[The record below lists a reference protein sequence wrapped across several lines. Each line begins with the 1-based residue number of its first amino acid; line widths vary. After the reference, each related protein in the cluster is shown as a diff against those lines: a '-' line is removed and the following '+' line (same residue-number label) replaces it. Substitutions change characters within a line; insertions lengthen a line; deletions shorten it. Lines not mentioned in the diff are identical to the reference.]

1 MTRRTDA
8 SRALHV
14 RASGLMPGGVS
25 SPVRAFHAVGGNPP
39 YIAGGAG
46 SRITDADGNAYLD
59 YVCSWGPL
67 LFGHA
72 PSAVIDAVERA
83 MRSGTSFGAP
93 TEREV
98 ELAELVCGMVPSIEM
113 VRFVNSG
120 GEATASAVRLARAA
134 TGRPKIIKCAGCY
147 HGSHDALLV
156 RSGSGIATLGIP
168 STAGVPESVAAET
181 VVVEYNDCAG
191 LESAFAAFGGEIA
204 GFILEPVAGNMGVV
218 PPKPGYLH
226 AARELTRRH
235 GSLLIFDEVMTGFRL
250 SPGGAQQLFGVMP
263 DITALGKIIGG
274 GLPVGAYG
282 GARSLMEQVAPAGPV
297 YQAGTLSGN
306 PLAMAAGIAT
316 LGAIIDGGGPL
327 YARLESE
334 SSRLAAGIDAAARDA
349 GVPCVVQRVGSMF
362 TPFFTDAPV
371 ADFSDA
377 GRCDTARFA
386 RFFSAMLD
394 AGVYLPPSQ
403 FEAGF
408 VSAAHSPADIDA
420 TIAAAHG
427 AMRILA

>member
-1 MTRRTDA
+1 MTRRTGA
-8 SRALHV
+8 SRALHA
-14 RASGLMPGGVS
+14 RALNLMPGGVS
-25 SPVRAFHAVGGNPP
+25 SPVRAFHAVGGEPL
-39 YIAGGAG
+39 YFREGAG
-46 SRITDADGNAYLD
+46 SRVTDADGNDYLD

-72 PSAVIDAVERA
+72 PEAVIAAVNEA
-83 MRSGTSFGAP
+83 SRSGTSFGAP

-98 ELAELVCGMVPSIEM
+98 ELAELVCAMVPSIEM

-134 TGRPKIIKCAGCY
+134 TGRRRVIKCAGCY

-181 VVVEYNDCAG
+181 VVVEYNDSAG
-191 LESAFAAFGGEIA
+191 LEAAFGVFGDEIA

-218 PPKPGYLH
+218 PPKPGYLQ
-226 AARELTRRH
+226 ASREITRRH
-235 GSLLIFDEVMTGFRL
+235 GALLIFDEVMTGFRL
-250 SPGGAQQLFGVMP
+250 SAGGAQELFGVMP

-282 GARSLMEQVAPAGPV
+282 GARSLMERVAPAGPM

-316 LGAIIDGGGPL
+316 LREIVSRGAAL
-327 YARLESE
+327 YAGLEFE
-334 SSRLAAGIDAAARDA
+334 SARLAAGIGAAARDA
-349 GVPCVVQRVGSMF
+349 GIPCVVQRVGSMF
-362 TPFFTDAPV
+362 TPFFTDSPV
-371 ADFSDA
+371 GGFADAS
-377 GRCDTARFA
+377 RCDTARFA
-386 RFFSAMLD
+386 RFFHAMLD
-394 AGVYLPPSQ
+394 AGVCLPPSQ

-408 VSAAHSPADIDA
+408 VSAAHSRVDIDA
-420 TIAAAHG
+420 SIAAATG
-427 AMRILA
+427 AMRVLA